1 MTVIAA
7 AAKEEMAV
15 VGARALPEVLEDVV
29 VLDGFFGEAF
39 VPLEED
45 VSLPW
50 PLEGCGFNDAGQD
63 EDADLIKNLADSLFG
78 AEEPLV
84 VQVLNSAR
92 TGGAEAKLESATP
105 RKKRRLFAPSIPDLC
120 DERPPVQMVAPSLG
134 DERLRVVEEVVL
146 PPGGVGALLNS
157 FKLDPAE
164 ASRRRG
170 GLSASEYRRI
180 KAIPRY
186 KNKRGI
192 RNWAKARA
200 PMYKSRTTAASSRRR
215 EGGKFTSGP
224 SGWRSAT
231 EIFGGDT

>member
-1 MTVIAA
+1 MIAA
-7 AAKEEMAV
+7 AVREEMAV
-15 VGARALPEVLEDVV
+15 VGARALPPGAEEDVV

-50 PLEGCGFNDAGQD
+50 PLEGGGFNDAGQG
-63 EDADLIKNLADSLFG
+63 EDADLIENLADSLFG
-78 AEEPLV
+78 AEEALV

-92 TGGAEAKLESATP
+92 TGGAEAKLAPATP
-105 RKKRRLFAPSIPDLC
+105 HKKRRLFAPSIPDLC
-120 DERPPVQMVAPSLG
+120 DERPPAQMVAPSLG
-134 DERLRVVEEVVL
+134 DERPRVVEEVVL

-157 FKLDPAE
+157 FKLDLAE

-170 GLSASEYRRI
+170 GLSASEYRRT

-186 KNKRGI
+186 KNKRGT

-224 SGWRSAT
+224 SGWRSAA
-231 EIFGGDT
+231 EIFGGDS